1 MTKVISFITQ
11 KGGPGKTTMTILSA
25 TYLNSL
31 GANVAVIDA
40 DFPQH
45 SFSRTR
51 GKDLLD
57 QTDNPP
63 KKNERQGEEKQQRIK
78 VYPVIDTSI
87 EQASVAIKS
96 LKTSN
101 QLDFIFIDVPGTMNI
116 NGMDSVVRELDLIIV
131 PAELEYKNI
140 TAALESMSILR
151 KMNPSSPM
159 GLLWTQIKRN
169 HKIAERHA
177 YEDYFRQKHDCFV
190 FDYMLMDTVRV
201 SQLLNTITPQPTV
214 IDGFIGELGKI
225 LQENESTTVKQ

>member
-1 MTKVISFITQ
+1 MAKVISFITQ

-25 TYLNSL
+25 TYLDSI
-31 GANVAVIDA
+31 GANVTVIDA

-51 GKDLLD
+51 VKDLLD
-57 QTDNPP
+57 QKDKSQ
-63 KKNERQGEEKQQRIK
+63 KKKKQQGEENQQKVK

-87 EQASVAIKS
+87 EQASVAIRT
-96 LKTSN
+96 LKTSD

-116 NGMDSVVRELDLIIV
+116 DGMVSVVGELDLIIV

-151 KMNPSSPM
+151 KMNPISPM
-159 GLLWTQIKRN
+159 GLLWTQVKHN
-169 HKIAERHA
+169 HKIAERQA
-177 YEDYFRQKHDCFV
+177 YEDYFRQKHDCFI

-201 SQLLNTITPQPTV
+201 SQLLNTITPQPAAIKDFV
-214 IDGFIGELGKI
+214 SELGKV
-225 LQENESTTVKQ
+225 LLENEN